1 MWWGWEVRVE
11 GREKNCGVF
20 FIKECKSSSI
30 RTVLHFDWEIRS
42 NTTDGDKMLL
52 LVAALQTAAL
62 VTPPRCPTLSA
73 VRACAIISSSAPRP
87 ARSSRPCVML
97 ASSSAPRPGSI
108 AEAKQVQGKRPYGEE
123 SRRYRRTVYRH
134 EDWLRHRSETRLLR
148 NLKGTF
154 TSGVVRSLLT
164 EVVAV
169 ALVALLACLY
179 NGVLFGYADLSNVPH
194 PGLFGAVP
202 DVFRMQLPIGVFTL
216 SSPALGLLLVFRT
229 NASYARWLEA
239 RKAWGRIVSHC
250 RNIMRQAALWLEDD
264 DPSAL
269 DELVVCV
276 WAFPRSLWAHLSD
289 PAKEPRFAAELKGAM
304 GDEAAAALLEAP
316 HRPLR
321 ALALLSAAVDR
332 LSIDEKRKVEM
343 DKSVVRRTA
352 AAAAAAITSRIAR
365 TTRGP
370 PPQPPTRGPPCAS
383 LRRTPPLPR
392 ASRVADPAGRRMRD
406 LRAAVRLARA
416 PPPRASKPRL
426 ARPNRHLLLTRD
438 ACLLP
443 HAPRRPSPAP
453 GAGAPRVHAAHGA
466 LPLYVAAAAAARA
479 VRRLRRLVEPPR
491 GAARR
496 HARRHILLRYRGAPP
511 CRTCRPRRRP
521 VRAAHGAAHGVTASA
536 RCGAPPRLLHAPGW
550 AAAGCRDA
558 VPCAKLGVVRWAAA
572 RASLQKPGPSLTCLF
587 TCLLVLTGAGG
598 AAGGAFLDPTAR
610 GALRGRAC
618 RRRRHGAGHAQR
630 ARAAAAAAR

>member
-343 DKSVVRRTA
+343 DKSVVRRSRRRSRRHHEPNRPNHPRATAPTADPRAALRVPAAHASSSPRFARRRSCWATHARPASGCSPRPCA
-352 AAAAAAITSRIAR
+352 AASGLEASACAA
-365 TTRGP
+365 
-370 PPQPPTRGPPCAS
+370 QPPSAADAMPVCCPTRRAAP
-383 LRRTPPLPR
+383 RLPR
-392 ASRVADPAGRRMRD
+392 AQVPLVYTRHT
-406 LRAAVRLARA
+406 ARFL
-416 PPPRASKPRL
+416 SMW
-426 ARPNRHLLLTRD
+426 LLL
-438 ACLLP
+438 
-443 HAPRRPSPAP
+443 
-453 GAGAPRVHAAHGA
+453 
-466 LPLYVAAAAAARA
+466 LPLGLYDAFGASWNHLAVLPAATLVAIFFFGIEARRRAARA
-479 VRRLRRLVEPPR
+479 
-491 GAARR
+491 
-496 HARRHILLRYRGAPP
+496 APAVAP
-511 CRTCRPRRRP
+511 C
-521 VRAAHGAAHGVTASA
+521 VLHTA
-536 RCGAPPRLLHAPGW
+536 LH
-550 AAAGCRDA
+550 
-558 VPCAKLGVVRWAAA
+558 
-572 RASLQKPGPSLTCLF
+572 
-587 TCLLVLTGAGG
+587 
-598 AAGGAFLDPTAR
+598 TA
-610 GALRGRAC
+610 
-618 RRRRHGAGHAQR
+618 
-630 ARAAAAAAR
+630 

>member
-1 MWWGWEVRVE
+1 
-11 GREKNCGVF
+11 
-20 FIKECKSSSI
+20 
-30 RTVLHFDWEIRS
+30 
-42 NTTDGDKMLL
+42 
-52 LVAALQTAAL
+52 
-62 VTPPRCPTLSA
+62 
-73 VRACAIISSSAPRP
+73 
-87 ARSSRPCVML
+87 ML

-202 DVFRMQLPIGVFTL
+202 DVFRMQLPLGVFTL

-343 DKSVVRRTA
+343 DKSVVRRSRRRSRRHHEPNRPNHPRATAPTADPRAALRVPAAHASSSPRFARRRSCWATHARPASGCSPRPCA
-352 AAAAAAITSRIAR
+352 AASGLEASACAA
-365 TTRGP
+365 
-370 PPQPPTRGPPCAS
+370 QPPSAADAMPVCCPTRRAAP
-383 LRRTPPLPR
+383 RLPR
-392 ASRVADPAGRRMRD
+392 AQVPLVYTRHT
-406 LRAAVRLARA
+406 ARFL
-416 PPPRASKPRL
+416 SMW
-426 ARPNRHLLLTRD
+426 LLL
-438 ACLLP
+438 
-443 HAPRRPSPAP
+443 
-453 GAGAPRVHAAHGA
+453 
-466 LPLYVAAAAAARA
+466 LPLGLYDAFGASWNHLAVLPAATLVAIFFFGIEARRRAARA
-479 VRRLRRLVEPPR
+479 
-491 GAARR
+491 
-496 HARRHILLRYRGAPP
+496 APAVAP
-511 CRTCRPRRRP
+511 C
-521 VRAAHGAAHGVTASA
+521 VLHTA
-536 RCGAPPRLLHAPGW
+536 LH
-550 AAAGCRDA
+550 
-558 VPCAKLGVVRWAAA
+558 
-572 RASLQKPGPSLTCLF
+572 
-587 TCLLVLTGAGG
+587 
-598 AAGGAFLDPTAR
+598 TA
-610 GALRGRAC
+610 
-618 RRRRHGAGHAQR
+618 
-630 ARAAAAAAR
+630 